1 MLQLMCRG
9 KDVGRNFCMYFIVD
23 KFCMRLCAKFCYMV
37 VLWCC
42 WLGSRKDIRPVKSE
56 WWGTGV
62 VICLEQGA
70 NDLHIIQLM
79 SLPPHHLLLR

>member
-37 VLWCC
+37 VL
-42 WLGSRKDIRPVKSE
+42 
-56 WWGTGV
+56 
-62 VICLEQGA
+62 
-70 NDLHIIQLM
+70 
-79 SLPPHHLLLR
+79 